1 MKEHYTESIFTLHGT
16 NRNRV
21 RSIISGVLL
30 NLPIALSLW
39 YESQKYLLVT
49 LMVFNLHRK
58 ERQTVMKYLV
68 CLVSQSDQ
76 FLWLWKS
83 KHSPM
88 KSLVLSVQFYDH
100 RFWMQV
106 ATFNS
111 TIKRQSI
118 YNKVKVIYARTLI
131 VRSCRVVFLLV
142 TYFRHF

>member
-21 RSIISGVLL
+21 RSIISGALL

-49 LMVFNLHRK
+49 LMVFNSHRK

-76 FLWLWKS
+76 FLW
-83 KHSPM
+83 
-88 KSLVLSVQFYDH
+88 F
-100 RFWMQV
+100 
-106 ATFNS
+106 
-111 TIKRQSI
+111 
-118 YNKVKVIYARTLI
+118 
-131 VRSCRVVFLLV
+131 
-142 TYFRHF
+142 